1 MFNFKKN
8 KTQKLIKFIKQSDN
22 KLSEVDKEKIIK
34 LIKPAIGISTK
45 KLQSD
50 NLKIGSS
57 KIGGKPDLPKNIS
70 WPKLNDSHLVFC
82 AQYNV
87 SELEKFDVE
96 NLLPKKGIFH
106 IFIGINEEWNEFS
119 MKQNDTKIFFTEN
132 TENLERKEYPTS
144 FNLERIVEPAEIE
157 YFESITI
164 PDDENYKLFYF
175 NDKYEDFYFHFYQ
188 DTEEYIAEELNSF
201 TDNMHQILGEDRS
214 VQSSVVYEFSRNELN
229 ITDEDYAEKW
239 NEILENSKT
248 FTNLIQ
254 LDCMDSNTNL
264 SKFGGSGVFYIGL
277 KTKELQD
284 KNFNNLIISFQ
295 TT

>member
-144 FNLERIVEPAEIE
+144 FNLERIVEPAEIK

-201 TDNMHQILGEDRS
+201 TDNIHQILGEDRS